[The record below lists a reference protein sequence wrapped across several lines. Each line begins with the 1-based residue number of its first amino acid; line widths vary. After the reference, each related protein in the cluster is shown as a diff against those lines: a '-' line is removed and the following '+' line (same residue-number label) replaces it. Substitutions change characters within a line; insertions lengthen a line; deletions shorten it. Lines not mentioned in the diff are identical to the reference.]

1 MDECEL
7 NPEEIKR
14 RFRRKVI
21 ANVIALL
28 LCAPP
33 SFVLIEAAAGREAI
47 PAGPGLVWTIAAIV
61 VIVAAAAFT
70 IVTWRCPACGSSFGN
85 AIYPTTCPQCDVK
98 LR

>member
-1 MDECEL
+1 MGEMKPDEV
-7 NPEEIKR
+7 KR

-33 SFVLIEAAAGREAI
+33 SFVLVEAAAGREAV
-47 PAGPGLVWTIAAIV
+47 PGGHGLAWVIASVV
-61 VIVAAAAFT
+61 VIVAAAVFA
-70 IVTWRCPACGSSFGN
+70 IATWRCPACGSSFGN
-85 AIYPTTCPQCDVK
+85 AIYPSTCPQCDAR